1 MKLAVN
7 SEEKT
12 SLKIVED
19 AKFYVEKLLNE
30 RLPADY
36 FYHNINH
43 TIEVFNTCNEMSF
56 FYNLEDDEKELLLL
70 AALFHDTGFIVK
82 YHGHEEESAKFAEE
96 FLKNSGYPENKINE
110 IVKLILSTKKEHI
123 PSDLKEEILHDADY
137 IHTGKKGFKAKG
149 ELLRLELERVRNE
162 VYTDKEWIEKQL
174 EFLGSAKFY
183 TSYAKENYEKRLQK
197 NFTKQRKKILQNYK
211 DDINLKTGKYIG
223 RGIDTLYRTSF
234 RNHINLSEI
243 ADGKANMMIGI
254 NTIILS
260 VIITLA
266 ASGLTISQDFFIEN
280 LRFTVPVFLLLLGSL
295 TSVIFAILSAKPNVT
310 SEKID
315 INNLEESKK
324 SIIFFGNFISLE
336 LSKFIEGLKKLKY
349 DQSLLY
355 DNMSI
360 DLYYLGK
367 VLAKKYKL
375 LRYSYMIFMTGLILS
390 VISFILIFLFT
401 FV

>member
-1 MKLAVN
+1 M
-7 SEEKT
+7 
-12 SLKIVED
+12 
-19 AKFYVEKLLNE
+19 
-30 RLPADY
+30 
-36 FYHNINH
+36 
-43 TIEVFNTCNEMSF
+43 
-56 FYNLEDDEKELLLL
+56 
-70 AALFHDTGFIVK
+70 
-82 YHGHEEESAKFAEE
+82 
-96 FLKNSGYPENKINE
+96 
-110 IVKLILSTKKEHI
+110 
-123 PSDLKEEILHDADY
+123 
-137 IHTGKKGFKAKG
+137 
-149 ELLRLELERVRNE
+149 
-162 VYTDKEWIEKQL
+162 
-174 EFLGSAKFY
+174 
-183 TSYAKENYEKRLQK
+183 QK